1 LLLHEVG
8 LGVLGGVPVA
18 DTVSMSGHRRWEDVT
33 ELTSVQQSEEL
44 RRFATTILKE
54 MRPYALHVVLN

>member
-1 LLLHEVG
+1 
-8 LGVLGGVPVA
+8 VLGGVPVA
-18 DTVSMSGHRRWEDVT
+18 DTVSMCVSGHRRWEDVT

-44 RRFATTILKE
+44 RRSATTILKE

>member
-1 LLLHEVG
+1 VCLV
-8 LGVLGGVPVA
+8 
-18 DTVSMSGHRRWEDVT
+18 TVDGEDVT

-54 MRPYALHVVLN
+54 MQPYALHVVLN